1 MPIDKTARALALGV
15 LFGTTAAMVPMSA
28 LAWYVDAASGH
39 QRSHPLVS
47 LAVLVSVLLLATVTY
62 VVQPAGLWTTTKAT
76 RR

>member
-1 MPIDKTARALALGV
+1 LERLPPWCRCRHWPGTWTPRRAI
-15 LFGTTAAMVPMSA
+15 SA
-28 LAWYVDAASGH
+28 LTRWSG
-39 QRSHPLVS
+39 